1 MNKILSYYWA
11 HPMLSKYAF
20 AGIVLVIGW
29 IGSEIFDSVIIFLV
43 TPFVWLLLVIIIRI
57 MAFAK
62 GWHRPEPAD

>member
-1 MNKILSYYWA
+1 
-11 HPMLSKYAF
+11 MLSKYAF

-57 MAFAK
+57 MAFAE